1 VNYEHQNK
9 NKIENLAPEH
19 RTVERVPGVGPC
31 VAWELSAPGE
41 ELPLAVRDA
50 LLEQANDGKRVL
62 LNAEFTDEGTKKGL
76 LFSVS
81 PAEAG
86 RALQFA
92 MYVRDGDEIR
102 LTSYDDSKTLGV
114 RRMQQDELTHRFITV
129 MSGMKPGEDAQ
140 LPHERVDFA
149 AYSRPVAIDKI
160 VAAVGIE
167 DAHPDAGGEENYTFA
182 RLQAAI
188 VDRLDLESEV
198 AASDETARIA
208 RRGLFGGRFRR
219 KK

>member
-9 NKIENLAPEH
+9 NNIETLAPEH
-19 RTVERVPGVGPC
+19 RTVERVPGIGSC
-31 VAWELSAPGE
+31 VAWELSTPGE
-41 ELPLAVRDA
+41 ELPLAVKDA
-50 LLEQANDGKRVL
+50 LLEQANGGKRVL

-81 PAEAG
+81 PAETG

-92 MYVRDGDEIR
+92 TYVRDNDEIR
-102 LTSYDDSKTLGV
+102 LTSYDDSKTLGL
-114 RRMQQDELTHRFITV
+114 RRMQQDELMHRFITA
-129 MSGMKPGEDAQ
+129 MSGMKAGEEAQ
-140 LPHERVDFA
+140 LPHDRVDFA
-149 AYSRPVAIDKI
+149 AYSRPVTIDKI

-167 DAHPDAGGEENYTFA
+167 DTHSDAGGEENYTFA
-182 RLQAAI
+182 RLQAA
-188 VDRLDLESEV
+188 VVNRLDLESEV
-198 AASDETARIA
+198 AASDETTRMA